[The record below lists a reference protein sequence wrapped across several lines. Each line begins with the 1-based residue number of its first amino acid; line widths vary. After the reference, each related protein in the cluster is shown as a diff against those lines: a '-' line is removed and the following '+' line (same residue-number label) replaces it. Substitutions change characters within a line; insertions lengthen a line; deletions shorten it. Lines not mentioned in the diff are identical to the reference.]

1 MSSLN
6 TEKENTSIDHFDDK
20 ENIKYP
26 INNNSS
32 SSTRFKTIKFDKL
45 SSKVDEKQQQQ
56 PQLLQQLCPNK
67 YILPK
72 NIMALNNS
80 NIQSNI
86 SQPTQST
93 SKFAHSSVNGSNVGM
108 SSVRQPLRV
117 LHVNDNNQ
125 GNNSLINNN
134 PSLINNN
141 TSLINYANIIN
152 ANKQQQP
159 LHNIKNFKNHT
170 EAEVV
175 NVVIERIISN
185 DESEFE
191 IGYSKYNNDTSS
203 SVDNTPN
210 KLEKFPTRYIKRK
223 LSDVDE
229 NEIQANNSELFV
241 RDPTIK
247 PPYTYASM
255 IGQAI
260 LTSEKQMMTLSEICN
275 WITKVYP
282 YYRKEQKGWQN
293 SIRHNLSLYDVFE
306 KETNEKITKKGGY
319 WKIPEQYR
327 DCFVNGN
334 YVHEKMPTSRKR
346 IKKVEKELAEQRE
359 NAINNITNNST
370 EDLETNNW
378 KYYIRLIAD
387 LPDIDHSLMTP
398 QKEVVVPFR
407 EDLIKEDTG
416 IYVNMRDVE
425 YASYY

>member
-1 MSSLN
+1 MS
-6 TEKENTSIDHFDDK
+6 I
-20 ENIKYP
+20 
-26 INNNSS
+26 
-32 SSTRFKTIKFDKL
+32 
-45 SSKVDEKQQQQ
+45 DEKQQQQ

-72 NIMALNNS
+72 NIMALNNG

-93 SKFAHSSVNGSNVGM
+93 SKFAHSSVNGSNAGM

-134 PSLINNN
+134 PSLINSNP
-141 TSLINYANIIN
+141 SLINYANIIN

-185 DESEFE
+185 DGDKISQVVINNDDDNHDDKLHDVDFNIPQFNDDKESEFE

>member
-185 DESEFE
+185 DGDKISQ
-191 IGYSKYNNDTSS
+191 
-203 SVDNTPN
+203 V
-210 KLEKFPTRYIKRK
+210 RK

-359 NAINNITNNST
+359 NAINNITSIT
-370 EDLETNNW
+370 SVEHTKQRATRFL
-378 KYYIRLIAD
+378 
-387 LPDIDHSLMTP
+387 TP
-398 QKEVVVPFR
+398 PPSSSSSDQEVVVPFR

>member
-1 MSSLN
+1 
-6 TEKENTSIDHFDDK
+6 
-20 ENIKYP
+20 
-26 INNNSS
+26 
-32 SSTRFKTIKFDKL
+32 FDKL

-72 NIMALNNS
+72 NIMALNNG

-93 SKFAHSSVNGSNVGM
+93 SKFAHSSVNGSNAGM

-134 PSLINNN
+134 PSLINSNP
-141 TSLINYANIIN
+141 SLINYANIIN

-185 DESEFE
+185 DGDKISQVVINNDDDNHDDKLHDVDFNIPQFNDDKESEFE

-203 SVDNTPN
+203 S
-210 KLEKFPTRYIKRK
+210 RK

-282 YYRKEQKGWQN
+282 YYRKEQKGWQ
-293 SIRHNLSLYDVFE
+293 
-306 KETNEKITKKGGY
+306 KPTKVPHIV
-319 WKIPEQYR
+319 IPENLR
-327 DCFVNGN
+327 
-334 YVHEKMPTSRKR
+334 
-346 IKKVEKELAEQRE
+346 ELGHIE
-359 NAINNITNNST
+359 
-370 EDLETNNW
+370 
-378 KYYIRLIAD
+378 
-387 LPDIDHSLMTP
+387 
-398 QKEVVVPFR
+398 
-407 EDLIKEDTG
+407 
-416 IYVNMRDVE
+416 
-425 YASYY
+425 

>member
-1 MSSLN
+1 
-6 TEKENTSIDHFDDK
+6 
-20 ENIKYP
+20 
-26 INNNSS
+26 
-32 SSTRFKTIKFDKL
+32 FDKL

-72 NIMALNNS
+72 NIMALNNG

-93 SKFAHSSVNGSNVGM
+93 SKFAHSSVNGSNAGM

-134 PSLINNN
+134 PSLINSNP
-141 TSLINYANIIN
+141 SLINYANIIN

-185 DESEFE
+185 DGDKISQVVINNDDDNHDDKLHDVDFNIPQFNDDKESEFE

-359 NAINNITNNST
+359 NAINNITSIT
-370 EDLETNNW
+370 SVEHTKQRATRFL
-378 KYYIRLIAD
+378 
-387 LPDIDHSLMTP
+387 TP
-398 QKEVVVPFR
+398 PPSSSSSDQ
-407 EDLIKEDTG
+407 
-416 IYVNMRDVE
+416 
-425 YASYY
+425 